1 MCDCHEILALL
12 KGSSLLAGNKKAC
25 LQVLGDAIP
34 SYVSFFFFFL
44 SSWLLVLN
52 RINSVIA
59 KNHKW
64 DQ

>member
-34 SYVSFFFFFL
+34 YVSFFFFL

-59 KNHKW
+59 KNRKW

>member
-1 MCDCHEILALL
+1 MCDCHEILAQL

-34 SYVSFFFFFL
+34 SYVSFFL

-59 KNHKW
+59 KHRKW

>member
-34 SYVSFFFFFL
+34 SYVSFFLNL

-59 KNHKW
+59 KNRKW

>member
-34 SYVSFFFFFL
+34 SYVSFFFFFKFL
-44 SSWLLVLN
+44 ALGIKQN
-52 RINSVIA
+52 
-59 KNHKW
+59 
-64 DQ
+64 

>member
-34 SYVSFFFFFL
+34 SYVSFFFL

-59 KNHKW
+59 KNRKW

>member
-34 SYVSFFFFFL
+34 SYVSFFFFFFKFL
-44 SSWLLVLN
+44 ALGIKQN
-52 RINSVIA
+52 
-59 KNHKW
+59 
-64 DQ
+64 

>member
-34 SYVSFFFFFL
+34 SYVSFFFFSKFL
-44 SSWLLVLN
+44 ALGIKQN
-52 RINSVIA
+52 
-59 KNHKW
+59 
-64 DQ
+64 

>member
-34 SYVSFFFFFL
+34 SYVSFFSPKFL
-44 SSWLLVLN
+44 ALGIKQN
-52 RINSVIA
+52 
-59 KNHKW
+59 
-64 DQ
+64 

>member
-34 SYVSFFFFFL
+34 SYVSFFFNL

-59 KNHKW
+59 KNRKW